1 MAGSREA
8 EGKISVQSPGN
19 KGCEMKAE
27 KKQGGGQ
34 SEVRPGAKSKG
45 TRPVGAGC
53 GEAEQGWP
61 RDKQRHGSSQVPYLL
76 KCVCVCGGGI
86 ITSTFRFRMPRGEK
100 DLFNQHLDGLTRM

>member
-8 EGKISVQSPGN
+8 GGKISVQSPGN

-34 SEVRPGAKSKG
+34 GGEVTPGAKSKG
-45 TRPVGAGC
+45 TRPVGRGVARPSRDG
-53 GEAEQGWP
+53 

-76 KCVCVCGGGI
+76 KWWWWGGEI
-86 ITSTFRFRMPRGEK
+86 ITSTFRLRMPRGEK